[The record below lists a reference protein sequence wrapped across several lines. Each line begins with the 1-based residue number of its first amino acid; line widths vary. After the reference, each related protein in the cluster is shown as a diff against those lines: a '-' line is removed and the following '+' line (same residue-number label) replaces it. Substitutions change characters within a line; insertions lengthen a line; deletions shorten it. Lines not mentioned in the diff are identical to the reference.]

1 MEINM
6 NEKGGFSM
14 SADNVSE
21 LGNLVGLAA
30 KRSLA
35 KLVVGLLLILALGA
49 IGFFVYE
56 IPGAVAGAAAALILS
71 FGLVINQ
78 EYERALV
85 FRLGSFSRVLGPG
98 LKLVIPFL
106 EWVTKID
113 YRVRSQNVTP
123 QKVLTRDNVTVTVD
137 AIVYYK
143 VKKEHSELAKAILE
157 VKDYNEVTIRYAQT
171 KLRDLVGSKELDEI
185 LQRREEVARQLEE
198 SLDLATEDFGIKI
211 IDVELQDVSIS
222 EEMERAIAAQAEA
235 ERNRRAKI
243 KEAKGELQAAVEMR
257 AAADILGKRGYQL
270 RTLET
275 LDKIAQ
281 ENATIVAVPAELMPG
296 STAEREESPVGDL
309 VRRIIENIDYDEILL
324 KKDDFA

>member
-1 MEINM
+1 
-6 NEKGGFSM
+6 M
-14 SADNVSE
+14 SAETVPD
-21 LGNLVGLAA
+21 LGNIVGLAA

-35 KLVVGLLLILALGA
+35 KLVVGILLVIILGGAGFALNEVPGALVGA
-49 IGFFVYE
+49 I
-56 IPGAVAGAAAALILS
+56 AGVVIS

-78 EYERALV
+78 EYERAVV

-106 EWVTKID
+106 EWVTKVD
-113 YRVRSQNVTP
+113 YRVRSENVTP

-143 VKKEHSELAKAILE
+143 VKKEHQELAKAILE

-171 KLRDLVGSKELDEI
+171 KLRNLVGSKELDEI
-185 LQRREEVARQLEE
+185 LQKREEVAKELEE
-198 SLDLATEDFGIKI
+198 TLDLATEDFGIKI
-211 IDVELQDVSIS
+211 IDVELQDVSIA

-243 KEAKGELQAAVEMR
+243 KEAKGELQAAIEMR

-281 ENATIVAVPAELMPG
+281 ENATIVAVPAELMP
-296 STAEREESPVGDL
+296 ARESVEEKSPVSDL
-309 VRRIIENIDYDEILL
+309 VRRLIENIDYEDILSR
-324 KKDDFA
+324 KDDIF